1 MKHIIID
8 TNVVHLDY
16 MLNKSRIMALCS
28 TCDSLDH
35 VVFMPDVV
43 IDELVKQYR
52 EEIQGY
58 TEQYN
63 SALHQLTRR
72 NAPVAN
78 NPLDPVVLTSKYE
91 DSLRAR
97 IAQLRIKI
105 ISYPQTA
112 HKEMVARELNKK
124 KPFKDS
130 KKGYRDSL
138 IWDSIIE
145 HCLRYQ

>member
-63 SALHQLTRR
+63 SAIACNGQAKEVLAASFHNYCCFYIAATNLSLPYFIEEVGIKMILKSLTTKCHASQF
-72 NAPVAN
+72 N
-78 NPLDPVVLTSKYE
+78 
-91 DSLRAR
+91 
-97 IAQLRIKI
+97 
-105 ISYPQTA
+105 
-112 HKEMVARELNKK
+112 
-124 KPFKDS
+124 
-130 KKGYRDSL
+130 
-138 IWDSIIE
+138 IE
-145 HCLRYQ
+145 WSHFFP